1 MKPESDKLN
10 ISSEVLAAY
19 LDGNATARETEQV
32 LSALSDD
39 GDLRE
44 LMSIALSV
52 DAAQSFPM
60 AAMAA
65 SYGNDNLCCLECE
78 KFVLQQ
84 RNIPFNEQ
92 QMLLDAID
100 HNWLKDEGTPLLNMG
115 RHLEEAGLAVVRKGN
130 ANLNDIEK
138 FLSQGASV
146 IVALDGGELDPQKEL
161 EEKIEDLV
169 VGKIPDHA
177 VVVTSINSSENTVHI
192 FNPDSASQLQSVPM
206 DRFIDAWDD
215 SENWLVAAAVPGE
228 MEYDPAPLDLS
239 GIELEPE
246 LDDLREAI
254 AENAHEVWAFNRKMQ
269 GWSYGPRRSDELKQ
283 TPDMVPYC
291 LLPDSE
297 KEYDRQMAINTIKLL
312 KKLGYD
318 IVKK

>member
-1 MKPESDKLN
+1 MKPESDNLN

-39 GDLRE
+39 RDLRE
-44 LMSIALSV
+44 LMAIAVSV
-52 DAAQSFPM
+52 DAAPSFPM

-65 SYGNDNLCCLECE
+65 SYGDENLCCLECE

-84 RNIPFNEQ
+84 RNIQFNEQ

-100 HNWLKDEGTPLLNMG
+100 HHWLKDEGTPLLNMG
-115 RHLEEAGLAVVRKGN
+115 RHLEDAGLTVVRKSN

-138 FLSQGASV
+138 YLSQGASI
-146 IVALDGGELDPQKEL
+146 IVALDGGELDPHNML

-177 VVVTSINSSENTVHI
+177 VVVTSLDVSSNSINI
-192 FNPDSASQLQSVPM
+192 FNPDSMSRIQSIPV
-206 DRFIDAWDD
+206 DRFLDAWDD
-215 SENWLVAAAVPGE
+215 SENWLVAAAAPGE
-228 MEYDPAPLDLS
+228 MEYEPAPLDLS

-246 LDDLREAI
+246 LDELREAI
-254 AENAHEVWAFNRKMQ
+254 AENAHEVWAFNRKRE
-269 GWSYGPRRSDELKQ
+269 GWRYGPRRSDELKQ

-291 LLPDSE
+291 QLPDSE